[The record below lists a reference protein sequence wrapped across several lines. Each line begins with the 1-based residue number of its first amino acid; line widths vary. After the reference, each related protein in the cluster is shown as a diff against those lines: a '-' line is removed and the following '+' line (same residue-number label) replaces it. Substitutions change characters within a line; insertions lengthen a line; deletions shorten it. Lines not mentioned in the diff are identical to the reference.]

1 MRTAHTALF
10 GIAVLLCTGVA
21 AQAQQRNMAAV
32 SPAPSVDAPPTAD
45 AAVAAPVSAQPAI
58 PPGAQPAP
66 PPAAAT
72 PVAAMPAS
80 PTPAP
85 AAATVKAPTPAAK
98 PEQKSAALTP
108 KPKVYRPGL
117 IPQEADNA
125 DSDGIAATVNDLS
138 VSEYE
143 VRQRMA
149 LFLATAG
156 LQPNE
161 EEKKRI
167 RGQILEQLEN
177 EKLEL
182 QEAIKKHITVAP
194 GEVDSQINHM
204 LSDNHLTIAQLREV
218 LNNAGASETALRTQL
233 TAQIAWQKTV
243 AQEYQDRINIAP
255 AEVDAELARYAQ
267 GADKPHYLV
276 SEIFFTVDNPD
287 KDAEALKTAQ
297 GVEQQLKSGGNFG
310 MVAHQFSQSPS
321 AAAGGDIGWVHEGQ
335 LAPELNTA
343 LTKMTVNSISPPIRS
358 IGGYYILVLR
368 ARQEPMGTKID
379 KPVEADTGPDSTLP
393 LARLLLPLG
402 ASPSKETIESAM
414 KIAAGLR
421 ANYSGCEMLQK
432 VPQQLS
438 GAVYMNLGNMKV
450 GDLSPEIQKALAATH
465 SGEMAAPF
473 VSEAGLELIGRCDKK
488 IVVQTAYV
496 MPSREDVENQ
506 LFQQQISAMARR
518 YMRDLRRGVDVE
530 VR

>member
-10 GIAVLLCTGVA
+10 GIAALLCAGLA
-21 AQAQQRNMAAV
+21 AQAQQQNMAAV
-32 SPAPSVDAPPTAD
+32 IPAPSADAPPTAD
-45 AAVAAPVSAQPAI
+45 ATPAVAQPSVAQPGL
-58 PPGAQPAP
+58 PPGAQPATP
-66 PPAAAT
+66 RAAAT
-72 PVAAMPAS
+72 PA
-80 PTPAP
+80 TPAP
-85 AAATVKAPTPAAK
+85 AAATVKAATPAAK
-98 PEQKSAALTP
+98 PPQKSAALTP

-156 LQPNE
+156 IQPNE

-204 LSDNHLTIAQLREV
+204 LSDNHLTIVQLRDV

-243 AQEYQDRINIAP
+243 AQEYQDRINISP

-297 GVEQQLKSGGNFG
+297 GVEDQLKSGGNFG

-379 KPVEADTGPDSTLP
+379 KPVEADTGPDATLP

-402 ASPSKETIESAM
+402 ASPTKETVEAAM

-432 VPQQLS
+432 MPQQLS

-450 GDLSPEIQKALAATH
+450 SDLSPEIQKALAATH